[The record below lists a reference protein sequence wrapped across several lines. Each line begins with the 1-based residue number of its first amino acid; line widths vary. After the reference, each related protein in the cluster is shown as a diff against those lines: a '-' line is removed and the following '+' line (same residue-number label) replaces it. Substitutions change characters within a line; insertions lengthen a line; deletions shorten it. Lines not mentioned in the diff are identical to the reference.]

1 MACAKQFSSTGLIRC
16 IMSADRLIIEPL
28 YDVAV
33 TLIDQ
38 GAGNVQIT
46 IRNGSRAAFA
56 VLNADQWRAIHA
68 FNNRGAFELKPN
80 ATKEVA

>member
-1 MACAKQFSSTGLIRC
+1 
-16 IMSADRLIIEPL
+16 MSNDRLIIEPL
-28 YDVAV
+28 FDTVV

-46 IRNGSRAAFA
+46 IRNGSRSTFA
-56 VLNADQWRAIHA
+56 VLNADQWKAIHA
-68 FNNRGAFELKPN
+68 FNNRRAFELKPN